1 MSEVPSQENRQFRLD
16 RIVEVL
22 ELLSTSKEGV
32 LLMDSGP
39 AEYRMVTHHDITDK
53 AIEVALDAFKKVLG

>member
-1 MSEVPSQENRQFRLD
+1 MQLVFFKLDESVGLSVSQFLD
-16 RIVEVL
+16 AM
-22 ELLSTSKEGV
+22 KQEGV

-39 AEYRMVTHHDITDK
+39 AEYRMVTHNDITDK

>member
-1 MSEVPSQENRQFRLD
+1 VSQFLD
-16 RIVEVL
+16 AM
-22 ELLSTSKEGV
+22 KQEGV

-39 AEYRMVTHHDITDK
+39 AEYRMVTHNDITDK